1 MPFDGVEWDAP
12 LDGSVLAAY
21 PGSPCT
27 AEALAC
33 GLVSGYYSARHNG
46 RLFSVTN
53 YQTNARSGDDAD
65 LNFIVG
71 LLPET
76 IAGSWGWVD
85 GTFTHAVAVILAE
98 VAATIDVEAN
108 ARVTAFDGTTT
119 NTGTTVATA
128 IVANARASTAAP
140 FGAISLDVPYEDTLI
155 MQTAEVSLTGLTLS
169 QRVRILAQGHVASIA
184 VQGYYRPRRVEIWL
198 ECRG

>member
-1 MPFDGVEWDAP
+1 MPFDGVEWDSP

-53 YQTNARSGDDAD
+53 YQTNARSADDAD
-65 LNFIVG
+65 LNVIVS
-71 LLPET
+71 LTPET
-76 IAGSWGWVD
+76 IGGAWGWVD
-85 GTFTHAVAVILAE
+85 GTFTHAVAYVLAE
-98 VAATIDVEAN
+98 VAATVDVETQL
-108 ARVTAFDGTTT
+108 RVVAFDGSTT
-119 NTGTTVATA
+119 NTGTAVAA
-128 IVANARASTAAP
+128 PLRANARANTGSA
-140 FGAISLDVPYEDTLI
+140 FGGLALDVPYEDTI
-155 MQTAEVSLTGLTLS
+155 VSQVAEVSLTGLTLS
-169 QRVRILAQGHVASIA
+169 QRLRVTAQGHVANLA